1 MVRALAVAWLAA
13 SVAPGACVAQAGKSL
28 VSTRLEVG
36 GLVQRKL
43 SLSVDDLRAL
53 AQRRGQAAEGG
64 YGGIRL
70 TDVLEEA
77 DIRQDERHAL
87 RRTYV
92 VASASDGYQALF
104 SWGELFNRPSAGA
117 SSSPSSATPC
127 RCETGK
133 EASRWSRRSTIAW
146 RAAREVADPNRGA
159 SRSRVA
165 CRYIQPGMTP

>member
-77 DIRQDERHAL
+77 DIKQDERHAL

-104 SWGELFNRPSAGA
+104 SWGELFN
-117 SSSPSSATPC
+117 TPVG
-127 RCETGK
+127 RGVLVAFERDALPLRDGEGSIALVSTVDNRIGVRHVK
-133 EASRWSRRSTIAW
+133 WLTRIEVRRVP
-146 RAAREVADPNRGA
+146 E
-159 SRSRVA
+159 
-165 CRYIQPGMTP
+165 